1 MKYLIRFIK
10 RLDFY
15 SASLLLFVLIGAF
28 LSVFIWKCAFF
39 AVCFTA
45 LSVLFLI
52 IINTDIFGE

>member
-15 SASLLLFVLIGAF
+15 SATLLLFVLIGAIM
-28 LSVFIWKCAFF
+28 SVFVWQNAFF